1 MDEYSVWGFG
11 MTNSLP
17 PDPERRRER
26 DDERIGVFVAL
37 AAIGAILFWGL
48 SRGENGLNLAKL
60 NLIPDTTS
68 GAVSDEFSSEELDA
82 DGDLFE
88 DSDIGLLGGSDDEN
102 SSGPFAGVSRFNPFN
117 RDSDLDDASDIASGI
132 DGSENNDSGITI
144 PAVPPVVPTD
154 ILPDINANEGDTDT
168 EDGDPGLSVDE
179 PSEEEPVA
187 QIEPVQEA
195 IAFADIG
202 DTFWA
207 KPFIDSLSERAI
219 ISGFEDNSYRP
230 DGNITR
236 AQFAASLEQAFGD
249 ESKPEEIAYI
259 DVASD
264 YWGNAAIQ
272 KVTDIGFMTGYP
284 ENDFRPDNGV
294 TKIEVLV
301 ALVTGLNLTIPDYPE
316 AVLQMYQ
323 DRDEI
328 PDWAVEKIAAATE
341 AGLVVN
347 HPELP
352 VLAPSKSATRAEA
365 AAIIYQALLSQGLVP
380 AVESEFIVTP

>member
-1 MDEYSVWGFG
+1 

>member
-1 MDEYSVWGFG
+1 

-249 ESKPEEIAYI
+249 ESKPEEITYI

-301 ALVTGLNLTIPDYPE
+301 ALVTGLNLTIPDDPE

-365 AAIIYQALLSQGLVP
+365 AATIYQALLSQGLVP